1 MHPHIN
7 LELILPFSPTTFPMT
22 LRLSKVSDSYFDK
35 LFVAKNNT
43 ALNLAIKARVLL
55 VDRYTTPIVSM
66 CYTQSQLL
74 QHEVVLI
81 ETLEN
86 HSSLHE
92 MKHLNC
98 IVYIRPTKELIVLLS
113 NELRAPHFHHYQVFF
128 NNTVAKTQ
136 LEKIAEA
143 DSFEIIN
150 QVVEL
155 FQDYLIVNDNLYSIG
170 LPAESAMAGN
180 NGRIVEEASS
190 IVSLL
195 LSLKKTP
202 VIKFEPNSVELKK
215 LSSEILYNINSNS
228 NNNLFDDLNKNS
240 DVPPVLL
247 LLDRKNDP
255 VTPLVT
261 PWTYQSMVHELI
273 GITRNIVDLKEAKEQ
288 VVLSESQDAFY
299 RESLYLN
306 YGDLT
311 DKFQHFVDDYKRQT
325 KQSSVENLKTQNLAE
340 LKKVLTKFPEFRKLS
355 TNILKHL
362 NLISE
367 LDSQI
372 SAQNLWVV
380 GELQQVILCGLESAQ
395 TIRTKLLEVLDNPAI
410 STPNKV
416 KLVLIYVAKYPN
428 NLNELSIF
436 LSKMNDPSKMDPLPT
451 QSQLA
456 LVQKFNKMFGSTAL
470 KNNDNNSN
478 NIGNIFNKKIN
489 INLLFSNN
497 NDQQHK
503 TDNIYMQYIPKL
515 NETLNTLINPPTGQ
529 NQTRVHPELLTLVP
543 ERVEAQYGSRP
554 PNAVQDI
561 IIYVK
566 GGVTYEESRL
576 IHDLSAA
583 NSKVNLIIGGD
594 TILNSSMWLERM
606 YDMVNGG
613 TEEAAG
619 VRRTQF
625 RDIL

>member
-1 MHPHIN
+1 
-7 LELILPFSPTTFPMT
+7 MT
-22 LRLSKVSDSYFDK
+22 LNLAKVGDSYFDK

-55 VDRYTTPIVSM
+55 VDGHTTPIVSM

-81 ETLEN
+81 EALEN

-98 IVYIRPTKELIVLLS
+98 VVYVRPTKKLIALLCR
-113 NELRAPHFHHYQVFF
+113 ELRAPHFNHYQVFF
-128 NNTVAKTQ
+128 NNTVSKAQ
-136 LEKIAEA
+136 LEQVAEA
-143 DSFEIIN
+143 DAFEVVN

-170 LPAESAMAGN
+170 VPGEAVVGGKNA
-180 NGRIVEEASS
+180 RIVEEASGLA
-190 IVSLL
+190 SLL

-202 VIKFEPNSVELKK
+202 IIKHEPNSVELKK
-215 LSSEILYNINSNS
+215 LASELLYTMNSNFY
-228 NNNLFDDLNKNS
+228 NNLFDDLNKNA
-240 DVPPVLL
+240 DVPPILL

-273 GITRNIVDLKEAKEQ
+273 GISRNIVDLKDAKEQ
-288 VVLSESQDAFY
+288 VVLSQSQDAFY
-299 RESLYLN
+299 KESLYLN

-311 DKFQHFVDDYKRQT
+311 DKFQHFVDDYKKQT
-325 KQSSVENLKTQNLAE
+325 KQTSVDNLKTQNLAE

-372 SAQNLWVV
+372 SVQHLWEV
-380 GELQQVILCGLESAQ
+380 GELQQTILCELENAQ
-395 TIRTKLLEVLDNPAI
+395 TIRTKLLEILDNIVI
-410 STPNKV
+410 STVNKV
-416 KLVLIYVAKYPN
+416 KLVLLYVAKFPN

-436 LSKMNDPSKMDPLPT
+436 LQKMNDPSKMDPLPT
-451 QSQLA
+451 QSHLA
-456 LVQKFNKMFGSTAL
+456 LVQKFNKMFGASAL
-470 KNNDNNSN
+470 RNSDNNSN
-478 NIGNIFNKKIN
+478 NIGNIFNKTKKIN
-489 INLLFSNN
+489 INLLFNNSNN
-497 NDQQHK
+497 NEQQHK

-515 NETLNTLINPPTGQ
+515 NETLNGLINPPTGQ
-529 NQTRVHPELLTLVP
+529 NQVRVHPELQTLIP
-543 ERVEAQYGSRP
+543 EKVLDQYGNRP
-554 PNAVQDI
+554 PNSVQDI
-561 IIYVK
+561 IIYMK

-594 TILNSSMWLERM
+594 TILNSSMWLEHM
-606 YDMVNGG
+606 YNMVNGG
-613 TEEAAG
+613 AEEVAL
-619 VRRTQF
+619 V
-625 RDIL
+625 